1 MANKKTKREF
11 FGEIREIVKE
21 NTELVEFIDHELEL
35 LDKKTSAKSTKVNTE
50 QVELMEKIVN
60 ALNEIGRS
68 ITISELQKEN
78 AEMAE
83 YSNQKLSAMLKKL
96 VDNKQ
101 VTKMIDKK
109 KSYFMVAETPE
120 VEGEQP
126 SPYWEQGYKTLNFFK
141 KLLTND
147 LKSSIIIIEV
157 KERELISME
166 IKVNNKVVKIP
177 QKEIDNLMKT
187 LELTEQEAIET
198 WLDDNDYTTNEQVE
212 ELTKKAKANGTTK
225 IGARVNVENKKVER
239 ERKENPTKA
248 FIIDQLWQKLAEIEH
263 ISNLKVE
270 NKEKLITFSLNGNDY
285 KLDLVQKRA
294 KKA

>member
-1 MANKKTKREF
+1 
-11 FGEIREIVKE
+11 
-21 NTELVEFIDHELEL
+21 
-35 LDKKTSAKSTKVNTE
+35 
-50 QVELMEKIVN
+50 
-60 ALNEIGRS
+60 
-68 ITISELQKEN
+68 
-78 AEMAE
+78 
-83 YSNQKLSAMLKKL
+83 
-96 VDNKQ
+96 
-101 VTKMIDKK
+101 
-109 KSYFMVAETPE
+109 
-120 VEGEQP
+120 
-126 SPYWEQGYKTLNFFK
+126 
-141 KLLTND
+141 
-147 LKSSIIIIEV
+147 
-157 KERELISME
+157 ME

-239 ERKENPTKA
+239 ERKANPTKA
-248 FIIDQLWQKLAEIEH
+248 SIIEELTKKLKQIDG
-263 ISNLKVE
+263 INQLKVE

>member
-1 MANKKTKREF
+1 
-11 FGEIREIVKE
+11 
-21 NTELVEFIDHELEL
+21 
-35 LDKKTSAKSTKVNTE
+35 
-50 QVELMEKIVN
+50 
-60 ALNEIGRS
+60 
-68 ITISELQKEN
+68 
-78 AEMAE
+78 
-83 YSNQKLSAMLKKL
+83 
-96 VDNKQ
+96 
-101 VTKMIDKK
+101 
-109 KSYFMVAETPE
+109 
-120 VEGEQP
+120 
-126 SPYWEQGYKTLNFFK
+126 
-141 KLLTND
+141 
-147 LKSSIIIIEV
+147 
-157 KERELISME
+157 ME

-225 IGARVNVENKKVER
+225 IGARANVENKKVER
-239 ERKENPTKA
+239 ERKVNPTKA
-248 FIIDQLWQKLAEIEH
+248 LIIDQLWQKLAEIEH

>member
-1 MANKKTKREF
+1 
-11 FGEIREIVKE
+11 
-21 NTELVEFIDHELEL
+21 
-35 LDKKTSAKSTKVNTE
+35 
-50 QVELMEKIVN
+50 
-60 ALNEIGRS
+60 
-68 ITISELQKEN
+68 
-78 AEMAE
+78 
-83 YSNQKLSAMLKKL
+83 
-96 VDNKQ
+96 
-101 VTKMIDKK
+101 
-109 KSYFMVAETPE
+109 
-120 VEGEQP
+120 
-126 SPYWEQGYKTLNFFK
+126 
-141 KLLTND
+141 
-147 LKSSIIIIEV
+147 
-157 KERELISME
+157 ME

-212 ELTKKAKANGTTK
+212 ELTKKAKVNGTTK

-248 FIIDQLWQKLAEIEH
+248 LIIDQLWQKLAEIEH

>member
-1 MANKKTKREF
+1 
-11 FGEIREIVKE
+11 
-21 NTELVEFIDHELEL
+21 
-35 LDKKTSAKSTKVNTE
+35 
-50 QVELMEKIVN
+50 
-60 ALNEIGRS
+60 
-68 ITISELQKEN
+68 
-78 AEMAE
+78 
-83 YSNQKLSAMLKKL
+83 
-96 VDNKQ
+96 
-101 VTKMIDKK
+101 
-109 KSYFMVAETPE
+109 
-120 VEGEQP
+120 
-126 SPYWEQGYKTLNFFK
+126 
-141 KLLTND
+141 
-147 LKSSIIIIEV
+147 
-157 KERELISME
+157 ME

-225 IGARVNVENKKVER
+225 ICARVNVENKKVER

-248 FIIDQLWQKLAEIEH
+248 LIIDQLWQKLAEIEH

>member
-1 MANKKTKREF
+1 
-11 FGEIREIVKE
+11 
-21 NTELVEFIDHELEL
+21 
-35 LDKKTSAKSTKVNTE
+35 
-50 QVELMEKIVN
+50 
-60 ALNEIGRS
+60 
-68 ITISELQKEN
+68 
-78 AEMAE
+78 
-83 YSNQKLSAMLKKL
+83 
-96 VDNKQ
+96 
-101 VTKMIDKK
+101 
-109 KSYFMVAETPE
+109 
-120 VEGEQP
+120 
-126 SPYWEQGYKTLNFFK
+126 
-141 KLLTND
+141 
-147 LKSSIIIIEV
+147 
-157 KERELISME
+157 ME

-177 QKEIDNLMKT
+177 QEEIDNLMKT

-248 FIIDQLWQKLAEIEH
+248 LIIDQLWQKLAEIEH